1 MPWHVL
7 NHIAPG
13 RQRTAQRIV
22 SDFNEANTDTL
33 ELFAP
38 TFVNAVQRDGKIIY
52 KDEPLTF
59 HYVFVNGSEDSVK
72 KLCAQKNG
80 FSFVIDRAGNH
91 PRHALVSDD
100 RISSLKIAALAY
112 SNKLPFCPV
121 DELDLHEG
129 DWIEIAEGPFAGLQ
143 GTYLPRPRSNKGDIY
158 VAVAGGLGTVVYG
171 VKASSVKILEF
182 SAHTRR
188 IYDRLDNFE
197 KTINNTLSLL
207 RKIQTSHNNQAATNR
222 PRHNETADHSN
233 EIKNGPNANINDDNR
248 LAALERHEPFAVNL
262 NSKDNQKER
271 DSNINEASRLAA
283 LDGHE
288 PFAVNLNSNEIEKKQ
303 DSNINDENRLTTLD
317 GHETF
322 AANLTPDDAKK
333 LNRQLNE
340 LRSHIRALEHVRGLS
355 PRLSL
360 RLQSLL
366 STATQFD
373 NSQKFI

>member
-22 SDFNEANTDTL
+22 SDFNEANNDTL

-72 KLCAQKNG
+72 QLCAQPNG
-80 FSFVIDRAGNH
+80 FSFVIDRAGNQ
-91 PRHALVSDD
+91 PRHAIVSDD
-100 RISSLKIAALAY
+100 LISSLKIAALAY

-188 IYDRLDNFE
+188 IYDRLDSFE
-197 KTINNTLSLL
+197 KTINNTLTLL
-207 RKIQTSHNNQAATNR
+207 QKLQPSHNNQAATNR
-222 PRHNETADHSN
+222 PRHNEIADSSHSN
-233 EIKNGPNANINDDNR
+233 EIKNGPYTNINDDNI
-248 LAALERHEPFAVNL
+248 LTVLDSHEP
-262 NSKDNQKER
+262 
-271 DSNINEASRLAA
+271 
-283 LDGHE
+283 
-288 PFAVNLNSNEIEKKQ
+288 
-303 DSNINDENRLTTLD
+303 
-317 GHETF
+317 F
-322 AANLTPDDAKK
+322 AANLTSDDAKK

-340 LRSHIRALEHVRGLS
+340 LKRHIRALEHVRGPS

-366 STATQFD
+366 SIAQTIANQP
-373 NSQKFI
+373 QQ